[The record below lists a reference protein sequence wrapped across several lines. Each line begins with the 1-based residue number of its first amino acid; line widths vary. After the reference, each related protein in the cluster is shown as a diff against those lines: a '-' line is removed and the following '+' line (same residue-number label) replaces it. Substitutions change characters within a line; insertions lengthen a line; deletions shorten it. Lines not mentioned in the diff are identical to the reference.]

1 MSIKEG
7 DKEFSNN
14 QEQDARLKL
23 ANLLEECKIP
33 KPEILSNLG
42 LFLNSKNLSRI
53 LFMNY
58 IYQNIID
65 VQGVVFDLGTRWGQ
79 NMSLFSSLRGIY
91 EPYNRHRKI
100 IGFDTFEGFVEI
112 TPEDG
117 GSNLMNTG
125 NVTVSPNYENYLN
138 EIMECHEQDNPLSH
152 IKKFS
157 IIKGDANNTVQ
168 DYLEAHPETIISLAY
183 FDFDVYKPTA
193 KVLETIIPRLT
204 RGSVLGFDE
213 LNDPD
218 SPGETIAL
226 MEKIGLNNIK
236 LRRYRYSSRVS
247 YFVFGE

>member
-42 LFLNSKNLSRI
+42 LFLNSKHLSRI

-58 IYQNIID
+58 IYQKIID

-79 NMSLFSSLRGIY
+79 NMSLFTSFRGIY

-117 GSNLMNTG
+117 ESNLMNPG
-125 NVTVSPNYENYLN
+125 NVTVSPNYEDYLN

-157 IIKGDANNTVQ
+157 IIKGDANNTVS
-168 DYLEAHPETIISLAY
+168 DYLESNPETIISLAY

>member
-58 IYQNIID
+58 IYQKIID

-79 NMSLFSSLRGIY
+79 NMSLFSSFRGIY

-117 GSNLMNTG
+117 ESNLMNPG

-157 IIKGDANNTVQ
+157 IIKGDANITVQ
-168 DYLEAHPETIISLAY
+168 DYLEANPETIISLAY
-183 FDFDVYKPTA
+183 FDFDLYHPT
-193 KVLETIIPRLT
+193 KECLEIILSSKDIDILPGCLILF
-204 RGSVLGFDE
+204 SVSNLNYIGFKY
-213 LNDPD
+213 L
-218 SPGETIAL
+218 IC
-226 MEKIGLNNIK
+226 
-236 LRRYRYSSRVS
+236 
-247 YFVFGE
+247 

>member
-58 IYQNIID
+58 IYQKIID

-79 NMSLFSSLRGIY
+79 NMSLFSSFRGIY

-100 IGFDTFEGFVEI
+100 IGFDTFQGFVEI

-117 GSNLMNTG
+117 ESNLMNPG

-157 IIKGDANNTVQ
+157 IIR
-168 DYLEAHPETIISLAY
+168 I
-183 FDFDVYKPTA
+183 F
-193 KVLETIIPRLT
+193 
-204 RGSVLGFDE
+204 
-213 LNDPD
+213 
-218 SPGETIAL
+218 
-226 MEKIGLNNIK
+226 
-236 LRRYRYSSRVS
+236 
-247 YFVFGE
+247 

>member
-58 IYQNIID
+58 IYQKIID

-79 NMSLFSSLRGIY
+79 NMSLFSSFRGIY

-117 GSNLMNTG
+117 ESNLMNPG

-157 IIKGDANNTVQ
+157 IIKGDANITVQ
-168 DYLEAHPETIISLAY
+168 DYLEANPETIISLAY

>member
-58 IYQNIID
+58 IYQKIID

-79 NMSLFSSLRGIY
+79 NMSLFSSFRGIY

-117 GSNLMNTG
+117 ESNLMNPG

-157 IIKGDANNTVQ
+157 IIKGDANNTVS
-168 DYLEAHPETIISLAY
+168 DYLESNPETIISLAY

>member
-7 DKEFSNN
+7 DKEFSNK

-58 IYQNIID
+58 IYQKIID

-79 NMSLFSSLRGIY
+79 NMSLFSSFRGIY

-117 GSNLMNTG
+117 ESNLMNPG

-157 IIKGDANNTVQ
+157 IIKGDANITVQ
-168 DYLEAHPETIISLAY
+168 DYLEANPETIISLAY

-236 LRRYRYSSRVS
+236 LKRYRYSSRVS

>member
-58 IYQNIID
+58 IYQKIID

-79 NMSLFSSLRGIY
+79 NMSLFSSFRGIY

-117 GSNLMNTG
+117 GSSLMNPG

-138 EIMECHEQDNPLSH
+138 EIMDCHEQDNPLSH

-157 IIKGDANNTVQ
+157 IIKGDANITVP
-168 DYLEAHPETIISLAY
+168 DYLEANPETIISLAY

>member
-58 IYQNIID
+58 IYQKIID

-100 IGFDTFEGFVEI
+100 IGFDTFEGFVEV

-117 GSNLMNTG
+117 ESNLMHTG

-157 IIKGDANNTVQ
+157 IIKGDANITVQ

>member
-58 IYQNIID
+58 IYQKIID

-79 NMSLFSSLRGIY
+79 NMSLFSSFRGIY

-100 IGFDTFEGFVEI
+100 IGFDTFQGFVEI

-117 GSNLMNTG
+117 ESNLMNPG

-157 IIKGDANNTVQ
+157 IIKGDANITVQ
-168 DYLEAHPETIISLAY
+168 DYLEANPETIISLAY

-236 LRRYRYSSRVS
+236 LKRYRYSSRVS

>member
-58 IYQNIID
+58 IYQKIID

-79 NMSLFSSLRGIY
+79 NMSLFSSFRGIY

-117 GSNLMNTG
+117 ESNLMNPG

-157 IIKGDANNTVQ
+157 IIKGDANITVQ
-168 DYLEAHPETIISLAY
+168 DYLEANPETIISLAY

-236 LRRYRYSSRVS
+236 LKRYRYSSRVS

>member
-23 ANLLEECKIP
+23 ANLLDECKIP
-33 KPEILSNLG
+33 RPEILSNLG

-58 IYQNIID
+58 IYEKIID
-65 VQGVVFDLGTRWGQ
+65 IQGVVFDLGTRWGQ
-79 NMSLFSSLRGIY
+79 NMSLFSSFRGIY

-100 IGFDTFEGFVEI
+100 IGFDTFEGFPEV
-112 TPEDG
+112 TFEDG
-117 GSNLMNTG
+117 ESDLMSPG

-138 EIMECHEQDNPLSH
+138 QIMECHEQDNPLSH

-157 IIKGDANNTVQ
+157 IIKGDANMTVPEYF
-168 DYLEAHPETIISLAY
+168 DSNPETIIALAY
-183 FDFDVYKPTA
+183 FDFDLYKPTA
-193 KVLETIIPRLT
+193 QVLEAIIPRLT
-204 RGSVLGFDE
+204 KGSVLGFDE
-213 LNDPD
+213 LNDSD

-226 MEKIGLNNIK
+226 MEKIGLNNIN

-247 YFVFGE
+247 YFIFGE

>member
-1 MSIKEG
+1 
-7 DKEFSNN
+7 
-14 QEQDARLKL
+14 
-23 ANLLEECKIP
+23 
-33 KPEILSNLG
+33 
-42 LFLNSKNLSRI
+42 
-53 LFMNY
+53 MN
-58 IYQNIID
+58 
-65 VQGVVFDLGTRWGQ
+65 
-79 NMSLFSSLRGIY
+79 
-91 EPYNRHRKI
+91 P
-100 IGFDTFEGFVEI
+100 
-112 TPEDG
+112 
-117 GSNLMNTG
+117 G
-125 NVTVSPNYENYLN
+125 NVTVSPNYEDYLN

-157 IIKGDANNTVQ
+157 IIKGDANNTVS
-168 DYLEAHPETIISLAY
+168 DYLESNPETIISLAY